1 MTEITIRRPDDW
13 HVHLRD
19 GALLEA
25 VLPFT
30 ARQFG
35 RAIIMPN
42 LQPPI
47 TTADMAVAYRER
59 ILAALPEGT
68 NFDPLMTLY
77 LTDTTSP
84 ADIAAAKATGVV
96 KACKLYPAGATT
108 NSESGVTDLMKLVP
122 TFQAMEVS
130 CYRRCRPQPSA
141 RHACLV
147 CPLFSAATRAHRA
160 NAAQGRRH

>member
-1 MTEITIRRPDDW
+1 MAQELTIKKPCDM
-13 HVHLRD
+13 HLHLRD
-19 GALLEA
+19 DA
-25 VLPFT
+25 VLNT
-30 ARQFG
+30 VATLSAAWAG

-130 CYRRCRPQPSA
+130 CYRRCRPQP
-141 RHACLV
+141 
-147 CPLFSAATRAHRA
+147 PAA
-160 NAAQGRRH
+160 